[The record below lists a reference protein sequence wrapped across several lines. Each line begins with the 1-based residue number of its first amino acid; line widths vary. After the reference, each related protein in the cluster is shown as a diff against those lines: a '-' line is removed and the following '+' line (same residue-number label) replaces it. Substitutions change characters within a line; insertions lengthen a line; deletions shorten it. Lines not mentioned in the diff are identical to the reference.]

1 MSGYSA
7 TWEWLE
13 IFKLTVEFYRT
24 KCSRFR
30 SLLPS
35 HCCLAFVLAGPV
47 FVPLVLFIFNIFL
60 LCIAFWVLVAAFY
73 FVMSLYGFIGPIVC
87 IALAWWRLMQ
97 HDYGDTDGDV
107 SNGNL
112 KPALILFYSLII
124 CQFVLYMLVIIGN
137 TFVGIFAV
145 PIVCRCSKLTQ
156 EWGYKSVK
164 KYLSDTTE
172 KCWREGSPA
181 SIADRSLSRY
191 AADLLDSESGE
202 DNLLGARML
211 ATFIRHGADV
221 RSLLLPSRPKI
232 QKLIGT
238 MGWRGQD
245 GREMRECATGIVA
258 HLAGDIHLH
267 QFPGALRYH
276 EVGDDDSGKK
286 VGSCN
291 KLILQGLVIL
301 ERLAS
306 DRHNCSDIC
315 TTPGLLAKITA
326 PLYSATFK
334 EDVEIHDWAE
344 VVSGSLKV
352 LNQIIRAPV
361 KAGRRVRREIVSNKQ
376 AMCNLEWI
384 LEQSNGADQ
393 ELQIQAMEIMT
404 QLALDASNNLSDYT
418 KKTLIGKELET
429 FIADGKAP
437 GSTLDRLKATAGRML
452 VLLSTNSKAN
462 FDSIRKATEV
472 IIQDKE
478 NSSAH
483 LTEIAEDKKT
493 IVDHFIEITEGNSNV
508 SHLTKL
514 LDATNNITYRTIAA
528 GVLETFCTHCDWNKH
543 KQIVMESLLPKVIT
557 EIMSIKIDRPESK
570 ISDGKEKPQAKRWSL
585 FKKKN
590 NRGNEENLKASAR
603 GKDEENPQKIALG
616 TEERNQG
623 CAPRDRNMI
632 QETSS
637 GDQKKSSGQQNEEQ
651 TTSTKELQEAL
662 LSLARVICDKMISA
676 GDVVQMNTLGGEAF
690 VAKLKTIIDDN
701 CKPTAD
707 SLKTV
712 KLCGWIAASMMQCQ
726 VYAELFRNKEFVQ
739 SLSKASKIMSSLES
753 CMLFAGTDFRL
764 KKTIRPLLSKIVSE
778 LEQKARQSV

>member
-1 MSGYSA
+1 
-7 TWEWLE
+7 
-13 IFKLTVEFYRT
+13 
-24 KCSRFR
+24 
-30 SLLPS
+30 
-35 HCCLAFVLAGPV
+35 
-47 FVPLVLFIFNIFL
+47 
-60 LCIAFWVLVAAFY
+60 
-73 FVMSLYGFIGPIVC
+73 MSLYGFLGPIVC
-87 IALAWWRLMQ
+87 IALAWWRVMQ
-97 HDYGDTDGDV
+97 RDYSGTDGEV

-137 TFVGIFAV
+137 TYVGTFVV
-145 PIVCRCSKLTQ
+145 PIVCQWSNLTQ
-156 EWGYKSVK
+156 EWGYESVK
-164 KYLSDTTE
+164 KYLSNTTE

-181 SIADRSLSRY
+181 SIAERSLSRY
-191 AADLLDSESGE
+191 AADLLDSESGK

-211 ATFIRHGADV
+211 DTFIKHGADV

-238 MGWRGQD
+238 VGWRGRD
-245 GREMRECATGIVA
+245 SRKMRECAAGIVA
-258 HLAGDIHLH
+258 HLAGDIHLP
-267 QFPGALRYH
+267 QFPGALRCISSLLQDQITSTYWDSDQVGDDGSKKRPARRWFLKILLRGLIFLQKVLELSTSAYWDWDSYH
-276 EVGDDDSGKK
+276 EVGDADGGKK
-286 VGSCN
+286 VSCN
-291 KLILQGLVIL
+291 KLILQGLAIL

-306 DRHNCSDIC
+306 SDHHNCSDIC
-315 TTPGLLAKITA
+315 SAPGLLPKIMA
-326 PLYSATFK
+326 PLYSATFN
-334 EDVEIHDWAE
+334 EDVKIRDWAE

-361 KAGRRVRREIVSNKQ
+361 KASRRVRREIVSNKQ

-393 ELQIQAMEIMT
+393 ELQTEAMKIMTQELQIQAMKIMT
-404 QLALDASNNLSDYT
+404 QLALDASNNLSDNT
-418 KKTLIGKELET
+418 KKNLIGKELKI
-429 FIADGKAP
+429 FIDQGKAP
-437 GSTLDRLKATAGRML
+437 GSTLDPLKATAGRML

-462 FDSIRKATEV
+462 SGSIRKATEV
-472 IIQDKE
+472 IIVGKE

-483 LTEIAEDKKT
+483 LTEITEKKKAV
-493 IVDHFIEITEGNSNV
+493 VDHFIEITEGNNNV

-528 GVLETFCTHCDWNKH
+528 EVLETFCTHCDWNKH
-543 KQIVMESLLPKVIT
+543 KQIVMQSLLPKVIT

-570 ISDGKEKPQAKRWSL
+570 SSDEKEKPQAKRWSL

-590 NRGNEENLKASAR
+590 NRGNQENLKASAR

-623 CAPRDRNMI
+623 CAPGDRNMI

-637 GDQKKSSGQQNEEQ
+637 SGDKNKSSGQQNEDE
-651 TTSTKELQEAL
+651 TASTKELQEAL
-662 LSLARVICDKMISA
+662 LSLAQVICDKLISA
-676 GDVVQMNTLGGEAF
+676 GDVIQEKALGGEAF
-690 VAKLKTIIDDN
+690 VVKLKTIIDDN

-707 SLKTV
+707 NLKIV

-726 VYAELFRNKEFVQ
+726 EYAELFRNKEFVQ
-739 SLSKASKIMSSLES
+739 SLSKASEIMSSLES
-753 CMLFAGTDFRL
+753 CMLFAGTDFRF

-778 LEQKARQSV
+778 LEQKELQSV